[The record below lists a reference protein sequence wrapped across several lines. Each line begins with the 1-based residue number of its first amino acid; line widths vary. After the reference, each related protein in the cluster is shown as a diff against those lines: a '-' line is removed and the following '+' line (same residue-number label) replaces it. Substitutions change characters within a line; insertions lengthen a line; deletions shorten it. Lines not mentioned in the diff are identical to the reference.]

1 MTDDGSGKLSAKAS
15 STDDQIVFEN
25 SYAADPTSITFGGTK
40 ILTGAELTA
49 GQFAFQLK
57 DAQGNVVATAT
68 NAADGSLVFEPVS
81 LDAAGEYHL
90 TLSEV
95 NDAQDNVTYD
105 DHVYQL
111 DVTVADDGEGSLY
124 VASYT
129 VDGGTDLPVF
139 ENAYVAPE
147 APSEPAAPQAPAA
160 VPNTGDATS
169 PVLPLAIGACALAAA
184 CAALLLVRRN
194 NR

>member
-1 MTDDGSGKLSAKAS
+1 MASIVCENCGKRY
-15 STDDQIVFEN
+15 DDQKDDFC
-25 SYAADPTSITFGGTK
+25 PK
-40 ILTGAELTA
+40 CGAYNQPQHRWRE
-49 GQFAFQLK
+49 

>member
-1 MTDDGSGKLSAKAS
+1 M
-15 STDDQIVFEN
+15 
-25 SYAADPTSITFGGTK
+25 
-40 ILTGAELTA
+40 
-49 GQFAFQLK
+49 
-57 DAQGNVVATAT
+57 
-68 NAADGSLVFEPVS
+68 
-81 LDAAGEYHL
+81 
-90 TLSEV
+90 
-95 NDAQDNVTYD
+95 TYD

-111 DVTVADDGEGSLY
+111 DVTVADDGEGNLY

-139 ENAYVAPE
+139 ENAYVTPE

-169 PVLPLAIGACALAAA
+169 PALPLAIGACALAVA

-194 NR
+194 NS